1 MPAFFLKIILEY
13 TFIKI
18 PLFQRFDSR
27 INMVRRINLKS
38 ANVARSSTIRDINRQ
53 IILNHIREKS
63 PISRA
68 EIARITE
75 LQRSTV
81 SLIVEELKNIGLIN
95 EIDGESSGGRP
106 PQLLTLRA
114 AHAIAVGVDLGKKRT
129 IVAISDLAGRILEQE
144 EFPTD
149 PDFDNSMAGIIDSV
163 SGFVKKNSGSIE
175 GIGVSVPALV
185 EPQSGKVL
193 LIPHQNWHQPEIA
206 EKLRIATGLPVK
218 IDNDANAAA
227 LAELWF
233 GLPEVRAVRDFI
245 LVLIENGIGTGI
257 VFDGQLY
264 RGKGG
269 IAGEFGHMTIGNDA
283 PIACAAGKRD
293 CWEAYASERSALARY
308 ANLIKNQDG
317 GSEISF
323 SELVDIALEGDEKA
337 RAALKQ
343 TAHYIGVGIAN
354 LFQGLS
360 PEVAIVTG
368 TIVRAWSLIADEIK
382 TGAESATCQSYPVAK
397 VIPSTLG
404 AYPTLMGALSLILT
418 DKFASVSIT

>member
-1 MPAFFLKIILEY
+1 
-13 TFIKI
+13 
-18 PLFQRFDSR
+18 
-27 INMVRRINLKS
+27 MVKRINLKS
-38 ANVARSSTIRDINRQ
+38 VNVARSSTIRDINRQ

-68 EIARITE
+68 EIARVTA

-81 SLIVEELKNIGLIN
+81 SLIVEELKNIGLIE

-106 PQLLTLRA
+106 PQLLSLRT
-114 AHAIAVGVDLGKKRT
+114 AHAIAVGVDFGKKRT
-129 IVAISDLAGRILEQE
+129 IVATSDLAGRVLDQE

-149 PDFDNSMAGIIDSV
+149 KDFEKTIARIISSV
-163 SGFVKKNSGSIE
+163 NYFVHKNGGSIE

-185 EPQSGKVL
+185 EPRSGKVL
-193 LIPHQNWHQPEIA
+193 LVPHLNWHEPAFA
-206 EKLRIATGLPVK
+206 ERIRIATGLPVK

-233 GLPEVRAVRDFI
+233 GRPEISAVRDFI

-257 VFDGQLY
+257 VFDGQIY

-283 PIACAAGKRD
+283 PVACAAGKYN
-293 CWEAYASERSALARY
+293 CWEAFASERSAVARY
-308 ANLIKNQDG
+308 AKLLKKQNGK
-317 GSEISF
+317 SKISF
-323 SELVDIALEGDEKA
+323 AQLVDIALEGDEHA
-337 RAALKQ
+337 RTALKQ
-343 TAHYIGVGIAN
+343 TAQYIGIGIAN

-368 TIVRAWSLIADEIK
+368 TIVRAWSLIAEDIK
-382 TGAESATCQSYPVAK
+382 MGAESATCQGYPISK
-397 VIPSTLG
+397 FIPSTLG
-404 AYPTLMGALSLILT
+404 AYPTLMGAFSLILT
-418 DKFASVSIT
+418 DKFASISIS

>member
-1 MPAFFLKIILEY
+1 
-13 TFIKI
+13 
-18 PLFQRFDSR
+18 
-27 INMVRRINLKS
+27 MVRRINLKS

-81 SLIVEELKNIGLIN
+81 SLIVEELKNIGLIK

-106 PQLLTLRA
+106 PQLLSLRTA
-114 AHAIAVGVDLGKKRT
+114 NAIAIGVDLGKKRT
-129 IVAISDLAGRILEQE
+129 IVATSDLAGRILEHE

-149 PDFDNSMAGIIDSV
+149 TDFEKTIERIIGSV
-163 SGFVKKNSGSIE
+163 KYFVHKKGNSIE
-175 GIGVSVPALV
+175 GIGISVPALV
-185 EPQSGKVL
+185 DPRTGKVL
-193 LIPHQNWHQPEIA
+193 LVPHLNWHEPAFTERI
-206 EKLRIATGLPVK
+206 KIATGLPVK

-233 GLPEVRAVRDFI
+233 GRPEVTAVRDFI

-257 VFDGQLY
+257 VFDGQIY

-269 IAGEFGHMTIGNDA
+269 LAGEFGHMTIGNDA
-283 PIACAAGKRD
+283 PIACAAGKYN
-293 CWEAYASERSALARY
+293 CWEAFASERSAVARY
-308 ANLIKNQDG
+308 MKILKKQNGANK
-317 GSEISF
+317 ISF
-323 SELVDIALEGDEKA
+323 TQLVNLALAGDEKSQT
-337 RAALKQ
+337 ALKQ

-368 TIVRAWSLIADEIK
+368 TIVRAWSLIADDIK
-382 TGAESATCQSYPVAK
+382 IGAESATCQGYPVAK
-397 VIPSTLG
+397 FIPSTLG
-404 AYPTLMGALSLILT
+404 NYPTLMGAFSLILI
-418 DKFASVSIT
+418 DKFASASTI